1 MKKSKKAKSKQLL
14 KNKNLQKS
22 VLFVCGA
29 VVLGILAYV
38 MITASNFGSNSQ
50 QGVGADGYNVKVLK
64 GQDLNVANV
73 VEKPLVQK
81 ELSTAIAGQIG
92 NVNKTDVLNM
102 NGNLGQTATYYFK
115 AKGTDVV
122 CNFYTDVMVYK
133 SQAAYDS
140 DDVFIGTGDAGKVGD
155 LDARYMP
162 AVTIGKDR
170 EYALLVTKGLKS
182 YKFAILQPVK
192 SIQIEEKVAQEALK
206 KIAAQ
211 ADLDAVSR

>member
-14 KNKNLQKS
+14 KNKNLQKA
-22 VLFVCGA
+22 VLFGCGV

-38 MITASNFGSNSQ
+38 MITAPNFGSKSQ

-73 VEKPLVQK
+73 VGKPLVQK

-192 SIQIEEKVAQEALK
+192 SIQIEERVAQEALK